1 MVKLL
6 ISISSLLLLTNVLHI
21 AEASGITPI
30 IIFGLILWVI
40 NLLIRPLLL
49 LIVLPI
55 NIITLGIF
63 TLVVNTWMIMLVD
76 KLIKG
81 VTIPNFWVA
90 LVLAIIIKIANGFF
104 KKKKKEHSRNS

>member
-1 MVKLL
+1 MEKQLAKLFV
-6 ISISSLLLLTNVLHI
+6 SILSLYIITNIFHFANATGIAPVILFAVVLW
-21 AEASGITPI
+21 
-30 IIFGLILWVI
+30 LI

-76 KLIKG
+76 KLVKG
-81 VTIPNFWVA
+81 ITIPNFWVA
-90 LVLAIIIKIANGFF
+90 FMLAILIKVFNRLF
-104 KKKKKEHSRNS
+104 KKNKEK